1 MPKTARIPLLRRL
14 ADMLLG
20 RGVTLG
26 LAVGALVM
34 GIATFVVLSDGSP
47 LGPTRP
53 GQVVG
58 IVLVNL
64 AVILLL
70 LASLAGQLVRV
81 WAERRRGSA
90 GSRLH
95 TRLVLLFSVV
105 AIVPAMLLA
114 GFSALFFNLGIQ
126 AWFSDRVR
134 TALEA
139 SLVASRAYFEEHQN
153 NIRADALSMANDL
166 NRAVVLLPDQSLAFA
181 RVLATQASARGLTEA
196 VVFEPLLGRIMAHA
210 GVSSAFML
218 SPPPDWAMEIATGGE
233 VAVIAVEE
241 ENRVRAIIAL
251 SPTTGLQLMIG
262 RPVDASVLEHMQRTE
277 QAVTAY
283 QAIDRNREGLQ
294 ITFVM
299 IFAIGSLLVLL
310 AAVLVGLVLAN
321 QLAGPISR
329 LINAAERVRGG
340 DLSVRVE
347 EGDADDEVGS
357 LSRAFNRMTNQ
368 LAAQRS
374 ELMEAYRQIAERQ
387 NFTEAVLGGVS
398 AGIVGLDP
406 DLRVNLPNRSASLLL
421 GIDLERAIGRP
432 MAEVAPEF
440 AALLARGGD
449 TRTAE
454 IRVGPPNA
462 RRTLLAR
469 LSPEME
475 QQGHVLTFDDISALL
490 TAQRQAAW
498 ADVARRIAHE
508 IKNPLT
514 PIQLSAERLKKRYL
528 KQITHD
534 PETFTACTDTIVRQV
549 EDIGRMVDE
558 FSAFARMP
566 QPVIRVEDLG
576 RLVREALVL
585 QQNSRPQIAW
595 ITDLPEAAVH
605 SPCDRRLINQA
616 LTNLLNNAADAIAM
630 RVQRDEEAGLAAL
643 RPVGHIRVSLTTEEG
658 KAIIAVEDDGIGLP
672 DGDERDRLT
681 EPYVTHKTKGTGL
694 GLAIVKKIMEDHRG
708 GIALGD
714 ALTGSGARAELTLP
728 LRELDDASAGV
739 LTRESSGR
747 EGSGRDS
754 GERGH
759 GT

>member
-1 MPKTARIPLLRRL
+1 MAASTPRTRVPLLRRL

-26 LAVGALVM
+26 LAVGALLM

-47 LGPTRP
+47 LGPTGA

-64 AVILLL
+64 AIILLL

-105 AIVPAMLLA
+105 AVVPTILLA
-114 GFSALFFNLGIQ
+114 TFSAIFFNLGIQ

-139 SLVASRAYFEEHQN
+139 SLMASRAYFEEHQN
-153 NIRADALSMANDL
+153 NIRADALAMANDL

-181 RVLATQASARGLTEA
+181 RVLATQANARGLTEA
-196 VVFEPLLGRIMAHA
+196 VVFEPLLGRIVAHA

-218 SPPPDWAMEIATGGE
+218 SPPPDWAIEIATGGE

-251 SPTTGLQLMIG
+251 SPTSGLQLMIG
-262 RPVDASVLEHMQRTE
+262 RPVDASVLDHMQRTE

-283 QAIDRNREGLQ
+283 QQIDRNRDGLQ

-299 IFAIGSLLVLL
+299 IFAIGTLLVLL

-321 QLAGPISR
+321 QLAGPIAR

-347 EGDADDEVGS
+347 EGDGDDEIGS

-406 DLRVNLPNRSASLLL
+406 DLRVNLPNRSASQLL
-421 GIDLERAIGRP
+421 GIDLEREIGRP
-432 MAEVAPEF
+432 MAEIAPEF
-440 AALLARGGD
+440 AALLAQAGS

-462 RRTLLAR
+462 RKTLLAR

-475 QQGHVLTFDDISALL
+475 HQGHVLTFDDISALL

-514 PIQLSAERLKKRYL
+514 PIQLSAERLKRRYL
-528 KQITHD
+528 KQITDD

-549 EDIGRMVDE
+549 GDIGRMVDE

-566 QPVIRVEDLG
+566 QPVIRIEEMSK
-576 RLVREALVL
+576 LVREALVL
-585 QQNSRPQIAW
+585 QQNSRPEIAW
-595 ITDLPEAAVH
+595 ITDLPEQPLRAA
-605 SPCDRRLINQA
+605 CDRRLINQA

-630 RVQRDEEAGLAAL
+630 RVQRDEEAGLAAS
-643 RPVGHIRVSLTTEEG
+643 RPVGHIRVSLQLEG
-658 KAIIAVEDDGIGLP
+658 ERIVIAVEDDGIGLP
-672 DGDERDRLT
+672 QGDERDRLT

-708 GIALGD
+708 SIALGD
-714 ALTGSGARAELTLP
+714 AREGEGARAELILP
-728 LRELDDASAGV
+728 AREFDGLEGDV
-739 LTRESSGR
+739 LSRQSTIREVG
-747 EGSGRDS
+747 

-759 GT
+759 GA

>member
-1 MPKTARIPLLRRL
+1 MTKPARVPLLRRL

-34 GIATFVVLSDGSP
+34 GILTFVLLSDGSP
-47 LGPTRP
+47 FGPTRP

-81 WAERRRGSA
+81 LAERRRGSA

-114 GFSALFFNLGIQ
+114 GFSAIFFNLGIQ

-153 NIRADALSMANDL
+153 NIRADALVMANDL
-166 NRAVVLLPDQSLAFA
+166 NRAVVLLPDQGLAFA

-196 VVFEPLLGRIMAHA
+196 VVFEPLLGRIVAHA

-218 SPPPDWAMEIATGGE
+218 SPPPDWAIEIATGGE
-233 VAVIAVEE
+233 VAVVAVEE
-241 ENRVRAIIAL
+241 ENRVRAIVAL
-251 SPTTGLQLMIG
+251 SPASGLQLMIG
-262 RPVDASVLEHMQRTE
+262 RPVDSSVLEHMERTE

-321 QLAGPISR
+321 QLAGPIAR
-329 LINAAERVRGG
+329 LITAAERVRGG

-347 EGDADDEVGS
+347 EGDGDDEIGS

-368 LAAQRS
+368 LAGQRS
-374 ELMEAYRQIAERQ
+374 ELLEAYRQIAERQ

-398 AGIVGLDP
+398 AGIVGLDQE
-406 DLRVNLPNRSASLLL
+406 LRVNLPNRSASQLL
-421 GIDLERAIGRP
+421 GIDLEREIGRP

-440 AALLARGGD
+440 AGLLAHPGS

-462 RRTLLAR
+462 RKTLLAR
-469 LSPEME
+469 LSPEMDA
-475 QQGHVLTFDDISALL
+475 QGHVLTFDDISALL

-549 EDIGRMVDE
+549 GDIGRMVDE

-566 QPVIRVEDLG
+566 QPVIRPEEMG

-585 QQNSRPQIAW
+585 QQQSRPEIAW
-595 ITDLPEAAVH
+595 ITELPEEKLRAA
-605 SPCDRRLINQA
+605 CDRRLINQA

-630 RVQRDEEAGLAAL
+630 RAQRDAEAGLAPA
-643 RPVGHIRVSLTTEEG
+643 RPLGHIRVGLSSVGEKL
-658 KAIIAVEDDGIGLP
+658 IISVEDDGVGLP
-672 DGDERDRLT
+672 EGDERDRLT

-708 GIALGD
+708 SIQLGD
-714 ALTGSGARAELTLP
+714 ARQGQGARAELILP
-728 LRELDDASAGV
+728 ALEPEAVPAGGEL
-739 LTRESSGR
+739 E
-747 EGSGRDS
+747 
-754 GERGH
+754 ERGH
-759 GT
+759 GA

>member
-1 MPKTARIPLLRRL
+1 MPKTARIPWLRRL

-47 LGPTRP
+47 LGPTGP

-139 SLVASRAYFEEHQN
+139 SLMASRAYFEEHQN

-181 RVLATQASARGLTEA
+181 RVLATQAGARGLTEA
-196 VVFEPLLGRIMAHA
+196 VVFEPLLGRIVAHA
-210 GVSSAFML
+210 GISSAFML

-241 ENRVRAIIAL
+241 QNRVRAIIAL
-251 SPTTGLQLMIG
+251 TPTSGLQLMIG

-747 EGSGRDS
+747 EGFGRDS

>member
-1 MPKTARIPLLRRL
+1 MTKAARIPLLRRL

-34 GIATFVVLSDGSP
+34 GILTFVVLSDGSP

-58 IVLVNL
+58 LVLINL
-64 AVILLL
+64 AIILLL

-114 GFSALFFNLGIQ
+114 GFSAIFFNLGIQ

-139 SLVASRAYFEEHQN
+139 SLMASRAYFEEHQN
-153 NIRADALSMANDL
+153 NIRADALVMANDL

-181 RVLATQASARGLTEA
+181 RVLATQAGARGLTEA
-196 VVFEPLLGRIMAHA
+196 VVFEPLLGRIVAHA

-218 SPPPDWAMEIATGGE
+218 SPPPDWAIEIATGGE
-233 VAVIAVEE
+233 VAVVAVEE

-251 SPTTGLQLMIG
+251 TPASGLQLMIG
-262 RPVDASVLEHMQRTE
+262 RPVDSSVLEHMQRTE

-283 QAIDRNREGLQ
+283 QSIDRNREGLQ

-329 LINAAERVRGG
+329 LITAAERVRGG

-347 EGDADDEVGS
+347 EGDGDDEIGS

-368 LAAQRS
+368 LAGQRS
-374 ELMEAYRQIAERQ
+374 ELLEAYRQIAERQ

-398 AGIVGLDP
+398 AGIVGLDQE
-406 DLRVNLPNRSASLLL
+406 LRVNLPNRSASLLL
-421 GIDLERAIGRP
+421 RIDLEREIGRP

-440 AALLARGGD
+440 ASLLAHPGT

-454 IRVGPPNA
+454 IRIGPPNE
-462 RRTLLAR
+462 RKTLLAR

-475 QQGHVLTFDDISALL
+475 GQGHVLTFDDISALL

-549 EDIGRMVDE
+549 GDIGRMVDE

-566 QPVIRVEDLG
+566 QPVIRPEDMG
-576 RLVREALVL
+576 RLVLEALVL
-585 QQNSRPQIAW
+585 QQQSRPEIAW
-595 ITDLPEAAVH
+595 ITDLPERKLLAA
-605 SPCDRRLINQA
+605 CDRRLINQA

-630 RVQRDEEAGLAAL
+630 RVQRDEEQGLASP
-643 RPVGHIRVSLTTEEG
+643 RPLGHIRVGLSADAGRL
-658 KAIIAVEDDGIGLP
+658 IIAVEDDGIGLP
-672 DGDERDRLT
+672 AGDERDRLT

-708 GIALGD
+708 SIRLGD
-714 ALTGSGARAELTLP
+714 ALDGPGARAELILP
-728 LRELDDASAGV
+728 ELDADALPAGAPAAMREMREL
-739 LTRESSGR
+739 
-747 EGSGRDS
+747 
-754 GERGH
+754 GH
-759 GT
+759 GA

>member
-1 MPKTARIPLLRRL
+1 MAKPARVPLLRRL

-20 RGVTLG
+20 KGVTLG

-34 GIATFVVLSDGSP
+34 GILTFVVLSDGSP

-53 GQVVG
+53 GQVVAL
-58 IVLVNL
+58 VLINL
-64 AVILLL
+64 AIILLL

-114 GFSALFFNLGIQ
+114 GFSAIFFNLGIQ

-139 SLVASRAYFEEHQN
+139 SLMASRAYFEEHQN
-153 NIRADALSMANDL
+153 NIRADALAMANDL

-196 VVFEPLLGRIMAHA
+196 VVFEPLLGRIVAHA
-210 GVSSAFML
+210 GVSSAFLL
-218 SPPPDWAMEIATGGE
+218 SPPPDWAIEIATGGE
-233 VAVIAVEE
+233 VAVVAVEE
-241 ENRVRAIIAL
+241 ENRVRAIVAL
-251 SPTTGLQLMIG
+251 TPASGLQLMIG
-262 RPVDASVLEHMQRTE
+262 RPVDSSVLEHMQRTE

-299 IFAIGSLLVLL
+299 IFAIGALLVLL

-321 QLAGPISR
+321 QLAGPIAR
-329 LINAAERVRGG
+329 LITAAERVRGG

-347 EGDADDEVGS
+347 EGDGDDEIGS

-368 LAAQRS
+368 LAGQRS
-374 ELMEAYRQIAERQ
+374 ELLEAYRQIAERQ

-398 AGIVGLDP
+398 AGIVGLDQE
-406 DLRVNLPNRSASLLL
+406 LRVNLPNRSASQLL
-421 GIDLERAIGRP
+421 GIDLEREIGRL

-440 AALLARGGD
+440 AGLLAQPGT

-454 IRVGPPNA
+454 IRVGPPND
-462 RRTLLAR
+462 RKTLLAR

-475 QQGHVLTFDDISALL
+475 GQGHVLTFDDISALL

-514 PIQLSAERLKKRYL
+514 PIQLSAERLKRRYL
-528 KQITHD
+528 KQITQD

-549 EDIGRMVDE
+549 GDIGRMVDE

-566 QPVIRVEDLG
+566 QPVIRPEEMG

-585 QQNSRPQIAW
+585 QQQSRPEIAW
-595 ITDLPEAAVH
+595 VTELPEERHFAA
-605 SPCDRRLINQA
+605 CDRRLINQA

-630 RVQRDEEAGLAAL
+630 RVQRDEEEGLACP
-643 RPVGHIRVSLTTEEG
+643 RPVGHIRVGLSSEAGRL
-658 KAIIAVEDDGIGLP
+658 IIAVEDDGIGLP
-672 DGDERDRLT
+672 AGDQRDRLT

-708 GIALGD
+708 SIRLGD
-714 ALTGSGARAELTLP
+714 AREGQGARAELILP
-728 LRELDDASAGV
+728 ELESEAVGAAG
-739 LTRESSGR
+739 LETREPR
-747 EGSGRDS
+747 
-754 GERGH
+754 H
-759 GT
+759 GA